1 MIFQRFI
8 LAIPASSNRVV
19 PTKDEEL
26 EGFCG
31 KVWQVV
37 EYQVAE
43 DEENFLHLR
52 ILLIVDQLVIFLHK
66 S

>member
-1 MIFQRFI
+1 MIFQLI
-8 LAIPASSNRVV
+8 KRVV